1 MLLNIPQPNI
11 LLLVSFNFS
20 PCSQTSSGPPLLVVA
35 DVGSPGPGRSHVS
48 SLSPPWLVA
57 PYTGDTPAYH
67 HLLCPWT
74 HLAARF
80 DEDEAAYSHLE
91 ADTWLIQCPFR

>member
-20 PCSQTSSGPPLLVVA
+20 PCSQTSSGPPLLRGGGCGVTRARQLPRQLPVTTVA
-35 DVGSPGPGRSHVS
+35 
-48 SLSPPWLVA
+48 VA

-67 HLLCPWT
+67 HLHCPWT
-74 HLAARF
+74 HLAARS
-80 DEDEAAYSHLE
+80 DEDEAPPYSHLE
-91 ADTWLIQCPFR
+91 SDTLSL